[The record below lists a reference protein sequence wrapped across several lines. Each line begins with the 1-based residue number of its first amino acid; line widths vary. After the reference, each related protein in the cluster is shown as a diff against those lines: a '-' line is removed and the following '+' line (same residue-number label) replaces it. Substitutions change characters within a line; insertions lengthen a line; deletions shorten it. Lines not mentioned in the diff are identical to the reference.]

1 MQIKCIKSIT
11 PKSEY
16 FQEILLTDGENMFY
30 NSKNNVFIHDGK
42 QTMTFPI
49 KKSYYCLFI
58 DGFAYVVNE
67 HGSLYCINLKDQH
80 CTVLQKNFGVD
91 CNLYRVFDNKL
102 LVSAKHNE
110 FYRKAYIVNH
120 TDVKEICCQPKY
132 CWDILGL
139 GNQIYFVS
147 INSLKERN
155 RELSLYRY
163 PMNNDSTPL
172 YKTLKDVPLTNY
184 SIEPNNNYIAYANGK
199 KIEIFDFAGTHRI
212 KFKAPETVYSINW
225 ISNGKY
231 FLISAMF
238 TLYIYDGE
246 DFSLIKKVE
255 FPKSS
260 RFLDVKCNYDSHY
273 LCAITNDETTLFAV
287 D

>member
-1 MQIKCIKSIT
+1 MST
-11 PKSEY
+11 
-16 FQEILLTDGENMFY
+16 EILLG
-30 NSKNNVFIHDGK
+30 
-42 QTMTFPI
+42 
-49 KKSYYCLFI
+49 
-58 DGFAYVVNE
+58 
-67 HGSLYCINLKDQH
+67 
-80 CTVLQKNFGVD
+80 
-91 CNLYRVFDNKL
+91 
-102 LVSAKHNE
+102 
-110 FYRKAYIVNH
+110 YIR
-120 TDVKEICCQPKY
+120 I
-132 CWDILGL
+132 

-199 KIEIFDFAGTHRI
+199 KIEIFDFAGTRRI

>member
-1 MQIKCIKSIT
+1 M
-11 PKSEY
+11 
-16 FQEILLTDGENMFY
+16 
-30 NSKNNVFIHDGK
+30 
-42 QTMTFPI
+42 
-49 KKSYYCLFI
+49 I
-58 DGFAYVVNE
+58 DNISF
-67 HGSLYCINLKDQH
+67 
-80 CTVLQKNFGVD
+80 
-91 CNLYRVFDNKL
+91 
-102 LVSAKHNE
+102 
-110 FYRKAYIVNH
+110 
-120 TDVKEICCQPKY
+120 
-132 CWDILGL
+132 
-139 GNQIYFVS
+139 S

-199 KIEIFDFAGTHRI
+199 KIEIFDFAGTPRSTL
-212 KFKAPETVYSINW
+212 FPYTTLFRS